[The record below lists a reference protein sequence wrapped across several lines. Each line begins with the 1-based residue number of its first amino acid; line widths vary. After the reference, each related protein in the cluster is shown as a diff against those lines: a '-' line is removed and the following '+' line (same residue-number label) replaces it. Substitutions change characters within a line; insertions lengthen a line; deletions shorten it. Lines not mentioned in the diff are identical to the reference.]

1 MLQEQIERYND
12 RIRDYQ
18 DNKVPHAYRNQGSNV
33 VVTDSDLDVK
43 RRLNY

>member
-18 DNKVPHAYRNQGSNV
+18 EKPRGYRNQERGG
-33 VVTDSDLDVK
+33 TDSVDLDVK